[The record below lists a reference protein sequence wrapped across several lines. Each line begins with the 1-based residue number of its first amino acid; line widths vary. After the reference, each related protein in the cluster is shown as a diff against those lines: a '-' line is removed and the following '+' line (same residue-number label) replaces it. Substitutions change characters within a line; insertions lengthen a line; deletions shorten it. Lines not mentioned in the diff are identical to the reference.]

1 MKLRI
6 LGCSGGI
13 GGQLRTTSM
22 LLDNDILIDAGTG
35 VGNLSLKQLT
45 RINHVFVTH
54 SHLDHVSH
62 IPFLVD
68 TVGWMRNKPITV
80 HATLEI
86 LKQHIFNWKIWP
98 DFAQIPSPRE
108 VEECAG
114 KHKPEMLLHNQ
125 IFVF

>member
-1 MKLRI
+1 VVRERNRLPMKVRI

-35 VGNLSLKQLT
+35 VGNLSFNQLT

-86 LKQHIFNWKIWP
+86 LKQH
-98 DFAQIPSPRE
+98 
-108 VEECAG
+108 
-114 KHKPEMLLHNQ
+114 NQ
-125 IFVF
+125 FFVF